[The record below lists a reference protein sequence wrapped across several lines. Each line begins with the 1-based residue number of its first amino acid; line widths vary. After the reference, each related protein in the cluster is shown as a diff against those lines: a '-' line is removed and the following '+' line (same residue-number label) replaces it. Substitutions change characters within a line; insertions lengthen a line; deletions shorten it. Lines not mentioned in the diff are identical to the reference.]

1 MIFFSVDNKIYVNDF
16 PAYFTGTFP
25 ALENE
30 EQITFW
36 GAPIQDENSL
46 WNGFTYAEKTF
57 LLLIDECIH
66 TRSEDG
72 SFLLNYTNYSYMHIT
87 GLSPN
92 QRHNFYKSFPN
103 IYPDF
108 SKSRGPG
115 SDCDIV
121 IKLNRQFFTITSYRK
136 LMEIRNSLGR
146 YGRIPIE
153 IVREFYENEER
164 NQRLVNSLVTTA
176 DNILCSNPITYALYK
191 KMLNYNHPIPRI
203 SNNNLNNVHNVHI
216 FQQGPFGRLSVNYNT
231 PAPTIRN
238 TEPKF
243 VNQNKKIQLE
253 LADIIFDIK
262 DSMTDIQYKYL
273 METLAK
279 IK

>member
-1 MIFFSVDNKIYVNDF
+1 MIFLGADNKIFVSDF
-16 PAYFTGTFP
+16 PTYFTSTFP
-25 ALENE
+25 TPTGREPVTYWNE
-30 EQITFW
+30 L
-36 GAPIQDENSL
+36 IQDEGCL
-46 WNGFTYAEKTF
+46 WNGITYVEKTL

-72 SFLLNYTNYSYMHIT
+72 SFLLNYTNFSYMHIT
-87 GLSPN
+87 GLTPY

-103 IYPDF
+103 ICLDF
-108 SKSRGPG
+108 SKSRRMGT
-115 SDCDIV
+115 DCDIV

-146 YGRIPIE
+146 YGHIPIE

-191 KMLNYNHPIPRI
+191 KMLNYNPPIPRI
-203 SNNNLNNVHNVHI
+203 SNNNLNNVHI

-238 TEPKF
+238 TEHKF

-253 LADIIFDIK
+253 LADIIFDVK
-262 DSMTDIQYKYL
+262 DSMTDNQYKTL